1 MFQKKIRQSRAIVK
15 RDSRGS
21 ERKLTEAVKTGVR
34 FIATVHS
41 ITEVSSLG
49 VALAFEPLMEPP
61 EDL

>member
-1 MFQKKIRQSRAIVK
+1 MLQKKIRQSRAIVK

-21 ERKLTEAVKTGVR
+21 ERKLTEAVKTRVR

-41 ITEVSSLG
+41 ITEVSSVG
-49 VALAFEPLMEPP
+49 AALAFEPLMEPP